1 MLRFFAARAG
11 WFVLAA
17 CILLPLTIVAW
28 LAISTTAGISAFYH
42 PLHQGAPIN
51 RFEIQAV
58 NIALAANFIAAI
70 ASSILLA
77 LKFRLAASA
86 VVVGCWSLFL
96 VASTGARLLVKPTP
110 SAKFMMV
117 CCKPAGLN
125 RNLKSDLLRCH
136 LAFASRHWQLAVFL
150 HQRPVADDRSVR
162 STVRR
167 ALGVGG
173 RWGDWLRSTV
183 AQLTHIPMVN
193 DKCRTRDQASQCA
206 ERRPATGRL
215 GNRRYI

>member
-125 RNLKSDLLRCH
+125 RNLKSDRSASMSSRLCVAS
-136 LAFASRHWQLAVFL
+136 LAACSFSAPTPCGG
-150 HQRPVADDRSVR
+150 RPKCTLDRPPGTR
-162 STVRR
+162 SWG
-167 ALGVGG
+167 ALGGLAPKHRG
-173 RWGDWLRSTV
+173 STY
-183 AQLTHIPMVN
+183 AHSNGKRQMSN
-193 DKCRTRDQASQCA
+193 A
-206 ERRPATGRL
+206 
-215 GNRRYI
+215 